1 MKIQQA
7 REQFLSYLE
16 AERGYSPLTIQAYRS
31 DLSQF
36 IESLNEQGASLSV
49 EEIQTGEIRNFV
61 VSLQARGLKP
71 ATIARRINC
80 LRSFFH
86 FLWTNEYV
94 PRNPCV
100 KIRTPKQE
108 RKLPMVLSK
117 GECRALLE
125 AAYKSHYTM
134 LGFRDR
140 AIVSLLLYTGV
151 RRAEL
156 LNLRLDDLD
165 LKQGWVRVRRE
176 KGKKMRLVPLVP
188 EAIAAIEDWL
198 EFRPACQHQSLFTTL
213 ARKPLGR
220 HGLQALFRK
229 ALRNA
234 SITRTGITIH
244 TLRHSFATLLL
255 RNGCDLMSIKEMLGY
270 ASLES
275 TAIYL
280 HVDMSSLQA
289 AAAKHPLR
297 ASG

>member
-1 MKIQQA
+1 MKIQEA
-7 REQFLSYLE
+7 REHFLSYLE
-16 AERGYSPLTIQAYRS
+16 AERGYSGLTITAYGS
-31 DLSQF
+31 DINQF
-36 IESLNEQGASLSV
+36 IECLNRTGASLGV
-49 EEIQTGEIRNFV
+49 EKIHTADIRDFM
-61 VSLQARGLKP
+61 VSLQRRGLQP
-71 ATIARRINC
+71 STIARRVNC
-80 LRSFFH
+80 LRSFFN
-86 FLWTNEYV
+86 FLWANEYV
-94 PRNPCV
+94 PHNPCL
-100 KIRTPKQE
+100 KIKTPKRA
-108 RKLPMVLSK
+108 RKLPTVLTEE
-117 GECRALLE
+117 ECRGLLE
-125 AAYKSHYTM
+125 ATYKSHYTM
-134 LGFRDR
+134 LGFRDQ

-151 RRAEL
+151 RRQEL
-156 LNLRLDDLD
+156 LDIRLDDINLQ
-165 LKQGWVRVRRE
+165 QGWLRVQRG
-176 KGKKMRLVPLVP
+176 KGNKMRLVPLVP

-213 ARKPLGR
+213 TRKPLGR

-234 SITRTGITIH
+234 NITRSGITIH

-255 RNGCDLMSIKEMLGY
+255 RNGCDLMSIKEMLGH